1 MKKGESLREVII
13 MNNEKRCEGCG
24 VALQDQNVL
33 QEGYTTNLE
42 NNLCQRCFRMKNYGE
57 YQVVTKSND
66 EYIEILKEVG
76 KTKDLVIYVTDLL
89 NIEKNINQIRT
100 IIPNKM
106 ILVLNK
112 MDVLPKSVKEEK
124 LKKYLM
130 NDDDNSFEEII
141 VISTEKNYNID
152 YLLKRI
158 KFYQT
163 SRNVYVVGH
172 TNAGKSSLINK
183 LIKNYSDKTQ
193 ELTMSP
199 LPSTTLNMVN
209 IEINDYLT
217 LIDTPG
223 LVDVGSILNHVSA
236 EMVKKIS
243 AKKEIKPRTY
253 QLRKNQSIIIEDL
266 VRIDYVEGEKN
277 SFTLFISNDL
287 KVRRLLNLF
296 NNSELKDKNKIT
308 YNMKYDEDLAISG
321 LGFVKIVDKGVINVY
336 IDKDVD
342 TFTRKSLI

>member
-1 MKKGESLREVII
+1 MD
-13 MNNEKRCEGCG
+13 NNEKRCSGCG
-24 VALQDQNVL
+24 ILLQDENVL

-42 NNLCQRCFRMKNYGE
+42 NNICQRCFRMKNYGE
-57 YQVVTKSND
+57 YQMITKSNE
-66 EYIEILKEVG
+66 EYLNILKDVG
-76 KTKDLVIYVTDLL
+76 ETKDLVLYITDLL
-89 NIEKNINQIRT
+89 NLEKNIETIRT

-112 MDVLPKSVKEEK
+112 KDVLPKSVKETK
-124 LKKYLM
+124 LISYLATK
-130 NDDDNSFEEII
+130 DIHFEEVI
-141 VISTEKNYNID
+141 VISVNKNYNID

-163 SRNVYVVGH
+163 SKNVYVVGH

-199 LPSTTLNMVN
+199 LPSTTLNTLT

-223 LVDVGSILNHVSA
+223 LVDTGSILNYVD
-236 EMVKKIS
+236 ENMVKKIS

-253 QLRKNQSIIIEDL
+253 QLRKNQSLLIEDL
-266 VRIDYVEGEKN
+266 IRIDYVEGEKN

-287 KVRRLLNLF
+287 KVKRLLNLV
-296 NNSELKDKNKIT
+296 NNNDLKDKNKLT
-308 YNMKYDEDLAISG
+308 YNMKYDEDLVING
-321 LGFVKIVDKGVINVY
+321 LGFIKIVNKGVIDIY
-336 IDKDVD
+336 IDKDIE
-342 TFTRKSLI
+342 TFTRRSLI

>member
-1 MKKGESLREVII
+1 

-89 NIEKNINQIRT
+89 NIEKNINQIRA

-266 VRIDYVEGEKN
+266 VRIDYVEGERN

-296 NNSELKDKNKIT
+296 NNSEIKDKNKIT